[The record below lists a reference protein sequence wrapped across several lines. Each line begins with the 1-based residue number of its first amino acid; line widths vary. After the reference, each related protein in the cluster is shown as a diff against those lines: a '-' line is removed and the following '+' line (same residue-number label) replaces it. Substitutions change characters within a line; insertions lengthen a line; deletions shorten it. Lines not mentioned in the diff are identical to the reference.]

1 MYSKPIEP
9 NFVGG
14 KTIQYDP
21 FGFVYCKNEADEL
34 GQGFGTLAIGYW
46 YALIDVFIAHWELW
60 ESEWYLRM
68 INWIRYSQWINL
80 IVK

>member
-34 GQGFGTLAIGYW
+34 GQGFGTLAIGY
-46 YALIDVFIAHWELW
+46 
-60 ESEWYLRM
+60 
-68 INWIRYSQWINL
+68 
-80 IVK
+80 